1 MESIIMSASCAL
13 LGLEVLLLW
22 KYQRDELRRCREI
35 YLTCLE
41 EVARTAQITKRT
53 CFTSLDEISNRLE
66 MLPSRT
72 ASAELKSCGG
82 VEPAKLDGKEPSQG
96 AISVCANDASIRADD
111 VSIRTDDVSIRTDDV
126 SVEQPEVMAA
136 PLASQA
142 KSLRDQQS
150 SAAPV
155 KASLISP
162 SEREPAKPARR
173 KVKKKTP
180 RREARKPLLP
190 ILPMNGVGYGASAAK
205 STMAVKL

>member
-96 AISVCANDASIRADD
+96 AISVCADD
-111 VSIRTDDVSIRTDDV
+111 VSIRTDDVSSCSDDV
-126 SVEQPEVMAA
+126 SVAQPEVMAA

-142 KSLRDQQS
+142 KSLQDQQS

>member
-53 CFTSLDEISNRLE
+53 CFTSLDELSNRLE

-96 AISVCANDASIRADD
+96 AISVCADDASIRA
-111 VSIRTDDVSIRTDDV
+111 DDV

-180 RREARKPLLP
+180 RREGRKPLLP
-190 ILPMNGVGYGASAAK
+190 ILPMNGVGYSASAAK

>member
-53 CFTSLDEISNRLE
+53 CFTSLDELSNRLE

-96 AISVCANDASIRADD
+96 AISVCANDASIRA
-111 VSIRTDDVSIRTDDV
+111 DDVSIRTDDV

-180 RREARKPLLP
+180 RREAGKPLLP
-190 ILPMNGVGYGASAAK
+190 ILPVNGVGYSASAAK